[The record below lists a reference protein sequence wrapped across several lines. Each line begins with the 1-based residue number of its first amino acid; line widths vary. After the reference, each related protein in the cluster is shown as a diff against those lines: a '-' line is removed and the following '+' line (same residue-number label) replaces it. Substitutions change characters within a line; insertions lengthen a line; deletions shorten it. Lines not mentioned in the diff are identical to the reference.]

1 MLLKHYQVSNLL
13 LLDDYIPRRASVEQ
27 WVNMW
32 VAEEQVTRSIVHVL
46 CVEKPHNK
54 LIE

>member
-46 CVEKPHNK
+46 SVEKPHKK